1 MNHPG
6 DLLPWLLD
14 AGARKL
20 PLHELFAGF
29 CDRLAAAGP
38 GLTRATLALETLHP
52 ELSGTSLRW
61 REGRL
66 EKAQAARAGILT
78 SESYLKSPVRVV
90 DETER
95 PFRWR
100 AGEDTQGMAL
110 LEELAAEGTTDY
122 LMLPLP
128 FLDTTRTAAVSYA
141 TRRPGGF
148 AVEQLALL
156 EEASLLL
163 SPWAER
169 VVLRRIALDLL
180 EAYLG
185 REAGRRVYD
194 GQIERG
200 DVRTVTA
207 AIWFCD
213 LRGFTALSDRL
224 PRPKLVGL
232 LNRWFEV
239 LGAALEAN
247 GGEIL
252 KFMGDGLLAVFH
264 VEGGDAAATCARAL
278 AAAEAALAGTAE
290 LEEALA
296 AKGEPPLRFG
306 LALHLGEVG
315 FGNIGTPHR
324 LDFTVVGP
332 AVNAASRIEALTKE
346 LGHPVLASAE
356 FAALA
361 PRALRPLGAH
371 PVRGIA
377 APVEVFALA

>member
-1 MNHPG
+1 MTPAN
-6 DLLPWLLD
+6 LLPWLLD
-14 AGARKL
+14 AGAKRL
-20 PLHELFAGF
+20 PLPELFSGF
-29 CDRLAAAGP
+29 CDRLAAGP
-38 GLTRATLALETLHP
+38 ELTRVTLALETLHP

-66 EKAQAARAGILT
+66 ETAKASRAGILT

-90 DETER
+90 DETDR
-95 PFRWR
+95 PSRWR
-100 AGEDTQGMAL
+100 EGEGTQGMAL

-128 FLDTTRTAAVSYA
+128 FLDTTRTAAIAYS

-148 AVEQLALL
+148 GPKHVRLL
-156 EEASLLL
+156 EEASVLL

-185 REAGRRVYD
+185 RGAGRRVYD

-224 PRPKLVGL
+224 PRPKLVGT

-252 KFMGDGLLAVFH
+252 KFMGDGLLAVFR
-264 VEGGDAAATCARAL
+264 VDGDAASVCGRAL
-278 AAAEAALAGTAE
+278 AAAEEARAGTLA
-290 LEEALA
+290 LNAALA
-296 AKGEPPLRFG
+296 AKGEPPLHFG
-306 LALHLGEVG
+306 LALHLGEVE

-332 AVNAASRIEALTKE
+332 AVNMASRIEGLTKE
-346 LGHPVLASAE
+346 LGEPVLASAA
-356 FAALA
+356 FAAAA
-361 PRALRPLGAH
+361 PRALRPRGAF
-371 PVRGIA
+371 PVRGIG
-377 APVEVFALA
+377 APVEVLGL